1 VTHTQHAHGNSM
13 LLRSGQSHCCVVA
26 RSPANVVLQTED
38 ASDKL
43 RDIIAPMAG
52 GLSSALTPLK
62 GMVRKPDFLPRV
74 SVAIQN
80 IAKYC
85 AVPCQ

>member
-1 VTHTQHAHGNSM
+1 MQTVFVEFVKALQRVMHTQHANRNSM
-13 LLRSGQSHCCVVA
+13 LFQSCQSHWYVVA
-26 RSPANVVLQTED
+26 RAPADVVLQTED

-62 GMVRKPDFLPRV
+62 GMVR
-74 SVAIQN
+74 
-80 IAKYC
+80 
-85 AVPCQ
+85 

>member
-1 VTHTQHAHGNSM
+1 M
-13 LLRSGQSHCCVVA
+13 LLGFGQSHCCVVA
-26 RSPANVVLQTED
+26 RSPADVVLQTED

-62 GMVRKPDFLPRV
+62 GMVRQLNFFPGV
-74 SVAIQN
+74 STTIQN
-80 IAKYC
+80 TAMYC
-85 AVPCQ
+85 AISCQ